1 MFKDKKIRTSWNA
14 EEEKWYFSVVDV
26 VGVLTDSLNPTDYLK
41 KMRKRDPELSSFL
54 GTNCPQ
60 VTMVSES
67 GKKRKVLAA
76 DAKGILRI
84 IQSITSSQVES
95 FKLWLAQVS
104 DDAKVRESVS
114 NKLYIVDCQSND
126 LKKSNIESKI
136 YTLRGSQIMLDSD
149 LAELYDVETKALKQ
163 QVKRNRSRFPED
175 IMFELTKEEFDSLR
189 SHFVTSNK
197 RGGNQYLPFA
207 FTETGV
213 AMLSSVLTSE
223 KAIMINLHI
232 MRAFVSMRKYI
243 IANANV
249 LQRIESLEL
258 KQVAT
263 EQKMD
268 EILDRLDDGTTTPI
282 YGIVFEGKVF
292 DARLGVSNIIK
303 LAKKEIVLIDPYVDA
318 RTFDIL
324 EDREQNVTATIF
336 TSRVTSALRNIK
348 KLHDVQYPK
357 RHIGLKQCATN
368 FHDRFLIVDD
378 DVYHFGASFK
388 DLGQRLFAFEKM
400 ELDKN
405 LIMSQLY

>member
-1 MFKDKKIRTSWNA
+1 MEKIQLFKDKKIRTSWNA

-95 FKLWLAQVS
+95 FKLWLTWVS

-114 NKLYIVDCQSND
+114 NKLYIVDYQSND
-126 LKKSNIESKI
+126 LRKSNIESKI

-189 SHFVTSNK
+189 PQNVTSNK

-223 KAIMINLHI
+223 KAI
-232 MRAFVSMRKYI
+232 
-243 IANANV
+243 
-249 LQRIESLEL
+249 
-258 KQVAT
+258 
-263 EQKMD
+263 
-268 EILDRLDDGTTTPI
+268 
-282 YGIVFEGKVF
+282 
-292 DARLGVSNIIK
+292 IIK